1 MPEEIRYYALVDEYS
16 SRAEPG
22 GVVRRVQKGGSLHD
36 EAFSVDLVWKP
47 TAVLYAAERGDT
59 MNEFYEISEDEAMR
73 IVERIRRDT
82 AT

>member
-1 MPEEIRYYALVDEYS
+1 MPEEITYYALVDEYS

-22 GVVRRVQKGGSLHD
+22 GVVRRVQKGGGLHD
-36 EAFSVDLVWKP
+36 EAFGVDLAWEP

-73 IVERIRRDT
+73 IVERIRRDA